1 MNLQESY
8 WWPLELSPRVERA
21 LDGFAR
27 ETLAPGVRP
36 DLARLEAAITTLGD
50 AMRPH
55 LAEIIERDGLPHLA
69 HAIVGWGDASWQGQ
83 SLTDRIGPF
92 VSDSAFGPCIPQ
104 CDPEGDFHPWQ
115 SLAYAVMAGAEPD
128 RSIGA
133 SKASLRDLARNSRAL
148 QTGEGRE
155 LGHLLFGLADLD
167 PDVDG
172 RPFVLTH
179 GRVPVRELLDM
190 AVHAHHFG
198 AFDVCRKFHLT
209 EGLCAASSRIPG
221 LESYRPH
228 AEGFLEGQMNMLVLF
243 ALLLHEIRR
252 AVDGQGEDDLVQELR
267 HALRIGNNLENHVFY
282 AGHLIELSGFAQR
295 DGFALT
301 ETQASAI
308 AFVLD
313 EMNRTLDK
321 WLRRL
326 SFPDCF
332 LSLGHYRRAATLWGE
347 LERARAERRALD
359 RADLR
364 RYAVAFGDA
373 TQPTAPAAP
382 AAPPPGSIY
391 EVART
396 QSQMRPAFATMLD
409 AYDQNAP
416 GDGLR
421 ARGRFDHFRRIGPPH
436 WPRALHYEILDHG
449 NAVGVEVHLE
459 HDAVLPLR
467 PLLIDLTERV
477 RPLFPSATVVWD
489 PRWYKGRG
497 RLVVHHD
504 AHHDPGTIAGSMR
517 TLIDA
522 TYREIDAAVG
532 QVAR

>member
-8 WWPLELSPRVERA
+8 WWPVELSPRVERA

-27 ETLAPGVRP
+27 ETLAPGARP
-36 DLARLEAAITTLGD
+36 DPARLDATITKLGD
-50 AMRPH
+50 AMRPY

-69 HAIVGWGDASWQGQ
+69 HAIVGWGDASWRGQ
-83 SLTDRIGPF
+83 LLTDRIGPF
-92 VSDSAFGPCIPQ
+92 VSDGTFGPCIPQ

-115 SLAYAVMAGAEPD
+115 SLAYAAMAGAEPD
-128 RSIGA
+128 RPLGA
-133 SKASLRDLARNSRAL
+133 SKASLRDLVRNSRAL

-155 LGHLLFGLADLD
+155 LGHLLFALADLD
-167 PDVDG
+167 PDADG
-172 RPFVLTH
+172 HPFVLTH
-179 GRVPVRELLDM
+179 GTFPVRELMDM

-198 AFDVCRKFHLT
+198 TFDVCRKFHLT
-209 EGLCAASSRIPG
+209 EGICAASSRIPG

-228 AEGFLEGQMNMLVLF
+228 AEGFLESQMNVLVLF

-252 AVDGQGEDDLVQELR
+252 TVDGHAKGDLMQDLR
-267 HALRIGNNLENHVFY
+267 AALRIGNNLENHIFY

-313 EMNRTLDK
+313 EMNRTLDE
-321 WLRRL
+321 WLTRL

-332 LSLGHYRRAATLWGE
+332 LSLGHYRRAATLWAE
-347 LERARAERRALD
+347 LERARSERRALD
-359 RADLR
+359 RVDLR
-364 RYAVAFGDA
+364 RYVAAFEDA
-373 TQPTAPAAP
+373 PEPTAPAPLAV
-382 AAPPPGSIY
+382 APGSVY
-391 EVART
+391 EVTRT
-396 QSQMRPAFATMLD
+396 QSQMRPAFAAVLD
-409 AYDQNAP
+409 AYDQIAP
-416 GDGLR
+416 GDALR
-421 ARGRFDHFRRIGPPH
+421 ARGKLDHFRRIAPPH

-449 NAVGVEVHLE
+449 DAVGVEMHLE

-467 PLLIDLTERV
+467 PLLIDLTDRV

-504 AHHDPGTIAGSMR
+504 AHHDAGTIAGSMQ

-522 TYREIDAAVG
+522 TYRVIDAAVG
-532 QVAR
+532 QVAG